1 MCYILD
7 MNLLRQVVQVSEE
20 QRKKHFFIGTAEVQ
34 PTEETETRQLRKRK
48 TPSIFT
54 DQRRESY

>member
-1 MCYILD
+1 

-20 QRKKHFFIGTAEVQ
+20 QRKKAFFIGTAEVQ
-34 PTEETETRQLRKRK
+34 PTEETKTRQLRKRK